1 MNVIAVGAF
10 LTLSL
15 IAHFGTAGPQAG
27 GTRTAYDQLY
37 RGLVDPPHEYS
48 IRPFWFWNGKLD
60 KKEVERQIEEM
71 ASQGVYRA
79 YAHNRTG
86 LDTPY
91 LSEEYFFV
99 VEGVGDSQRFSVRD
113 GHVPL

>member
-1 MNVIAVGAF
+1 MQFRSNLIT
-10 LTLSL
+10 LTVFITLFFILPSCL
-15 IAHFGTAGPQAG
+15 AEPQSREAPTAND
-27 GTRTAYDQLY
+27 RLY
-37 RGLVDPPHEYS
+37 QGFVDPPREYS

-71 ASQGVYRA
+71 VSQGVYGA

-91 LSEEYFFV
+91 LSEEYF
-99 VEGVGDSQRFSVRD
+99 GVIEAALRKSK
-113 GHVPL
+113 